1 MFARLSELW
10 QYRELIRNL
19 VVRDLKVR
27 YKSSLLGVAWSW
39 LNPLL
44 MMVVFT
50 VVFNVLTNQV
60 DGLPHYPIYILSGI
74 LPWNF
79 FSASVI
85 GSTNSIVSNGYLIKK
100 VYFPREA
107 LPIAVVL
114 SNMVNFLIA
123 LPVFFV
129 LALLSGAG
137 LSPWVALLPVV
148 LLTQVMFTIGIGLIL
163 STLNVFYR
171 DTQIIMEVVM
181 LAWFFMTPIFWDV
194 QLLPASKVMLGI
206 NWPIQRLFYILNP
219 MASIINAYRD
229 ILYRAGVYGAVFR
242 PGFDFLSRTI
252 ATAAIIM
259 VIGYLVFHR
268 YSRTFGEEV

>member
-1 MFARLSELW
+1 MLTRLIELW

-27 YKSSLLGVAWSW
+27 YKNSLLGVAWSW

-44 MMVVFT
+44 MMIVFT
-50 VVFNVLTNQV
+50 VVFNVLTGQV
-60 DGLPHYPIYILSGI
+60 SGLPHYPIYILSGI

-85 GSTNSIVSNGYLIKK
+85 GSTNSIVNNGYLIKK
-100 VYFPREA
+100 VYFPREV
-107 LPIAVVL
+107 LPISVVL

-123 LPVFFV
+123 LPVFFA
-129 LALLSGAG
+129 LALLSGVG
-137 LSPWVALLPVV
+137 LSVWVALLPVV
-148 LLTQVMFTIGIGLIL
+148 LLTQVMFTIGVGLIL

-181 LAWFFMTPIFWDV
+181 LAWFFMTPVFWDV
-194 QLLPASKVMLGI
+194 QLLPASKVILGI
-206 NWPIQRLFYILNP
+206 NWPVQRLFYILNP

-229 ILYRAGVYGAVFR
+229 ILYRAGIYGAAFR

-252 ATAAIIM
+252 ITAAIILVM
-259 VIGYLVFHR
+259 GYLIFHR